1 MPAPILMH
9 RDEVIPLKRA
19 MKHSG
24 KSEPTIRRWCRAYGI
39 ARQAS
44 RNAPLE
50 ISILALEMVL
60 HADFE
65 ALEVLRAGDRASPLV
80 RRYVEHLGLPG

>member
-1 MPAPILMH
+1 MPQIVLMH

-19 MKHSG
+19 MDHSG

-39 ARQAS
+39 ARQS
-44 RNAPLE
+44 GRSAPLE
-50 ISILALEMVL
+50 ISILGLEMVL

-65 ALEVLRAGDRASPLV
+65 ALEALRAGDRASPLV
-80 RRYVEHLGLPG
+80 RRYVDHLGLPG